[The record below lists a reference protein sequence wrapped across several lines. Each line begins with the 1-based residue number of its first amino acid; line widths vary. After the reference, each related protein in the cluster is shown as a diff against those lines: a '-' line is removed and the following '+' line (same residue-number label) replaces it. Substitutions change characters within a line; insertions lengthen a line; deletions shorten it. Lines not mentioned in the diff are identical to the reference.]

1 MQCVLMLMELDI
13 IVKCDIFGLFCS
25 LLDIWSIERER

>member
-1 MQCVLMLMELDI
+1 LDI